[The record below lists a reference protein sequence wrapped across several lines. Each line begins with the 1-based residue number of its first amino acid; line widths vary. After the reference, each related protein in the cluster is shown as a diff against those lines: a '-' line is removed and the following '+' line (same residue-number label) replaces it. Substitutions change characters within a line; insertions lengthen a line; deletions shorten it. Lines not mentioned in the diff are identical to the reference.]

1 MAPKSNKV
9 LSQGML
15 IRPYQ
20 KGGLLSTNL
29 WEWVLELMQLYIKMC
44 LVTESI
50 RVAIQQS

>member
-1 MAPKSNKV
+1 
-9 LSQGML
+9 ML